1 MVKRKTILMGR
12 KSDAKEKLLDV
23 AFELIWDSSYG
34 GVSVDQIC
42 ERAGVNKG
50 SFYYYFGSKSE
61 LAVAAYEEH
70 WKQKQPEMDRM
81 FSAQVPPLERLSRWC
96 EYIYKWQ
103 KAKSEKYGHV
113 CGCPYSSIGA
123 EIATQ
128 DDKIRVAAEA
138 LMERGTKYLRSALAD
153 AIREGAVAIT
163 DPVDAAKQLNS
174 YVLGTILQAKVHND
188 VEMLKNLEPT
198 VLAIIRAK
206 AAVAA

>member
-1 MVKRKTILMGR
+1 MGR

-81 FSAQVPPLERLSRWC
+81 FSAQVPPLERLSLWC

-138 LMERGTKYLRSALAD
+138 LMERGTKYIRSALAD
-153 AIREGAVAIT
+153 AIREGSVAIT
-163 DPVDAAKQLNS
+163 DPADAAKQLNS

-198 VLAIIRAK
+198 VLTIIRAR
-206 AAVAA
+206 AAVAV